1 MLWMDRQITFSQLL
15 FAGVLSLNCLY
26 TRTPQSVPFIVSLNK
41 ADLSHR
47 KSASAVTSRDTGR
60 AKGIDKRDTLC
71 FTCLQPF
78 NILTNEINLHNTL
91 L

>member
-1 MLWMDRQITFSQLL
+1 MDRQITFSQLL
-15 FAGVLSLNCLY
+15 FAAVLPLNCLY
-26 TRTPQSVPFIVSLNK
+26 TRTPQTVPFILSPDM

-71 FTCLQPF
+71 FTYLQPF
-78 NILTNEINLHNTL
+78 NI
-91 L
+91 